1 MVKTVPVRLGD
12 VEVLVETSPVAGP
25 EPTSATSD
33 AAERVLDVFVS
44 ARDTIVELAGSMSDV
59 IAQTATRGVRP
70 DQLEV
75 EFGLKVSAKG
85 NIIVAGASG
94 EATLRVKLTYDA
106 ARASVAAPAR
116 RSATASPHAEPTG

>member
-70 DQLEV
+70 T
-75 EFGLKVSAKG
+75 SSRWS
-85 NIIVAGASG
+85 SG
-94 EATLRVKLTYDA
+94 SRSRRRATSSWRARA
-106 ARASVAAPAR
+106 ARR
-116 RSATASPHAEPTG
+116 RCA